1 MKTLFNVLERSNLSP
16 KERVILQVK
25 HKLALERTGTGIF
38 SEAEYTSIG
47 SSWNP
52 KNEYEGK
59 VYNKYSDAVNTHL
72 DIRNQFVL
80 RSTQLLL
87 KLSELS
93 RVLEY
98 FTLTKNHDKF
108 FEFET
113 VDLDSPIYF
122 DFLLENM
129 GVSYKMLLLE
139 HPEYEGEIQKLIDE
153 NKLEIYEHD
162 FEIADKIHHF
172 TDITAKS
179 IYTLPDVHFLKV
191 ELLKQLPYFRH
202 FAYLYLLF
210 QKAKIIEE
218 FNKIL
223 SVKIIYRKLNNI
235 FDCEIGYIVNQIEVD
250 IQKEV
255 DLLNTEFKYYYGKM
269 EDDIFFTHK
278 PSVYFHINTEK
289 LEFSLKDLSE
299 VKYCEKEN
307 IRLEE
312 LLGREYIDF

>member
-1 MKTLFNVLERSNLSP
+1 LLYCLP
-16 KERVILQVK
+16 QILILQVK
-25 HKLALERTGTGIF
+25 HKLAIERTGTGIF

-52 KNEYEGK
+52 KNEYEGRI
-59 VYNKYSDAVNTHL
+59 YNKYSDAVNTHL

-93 RVLEY
+93 RILEY

-108 FEFET
+108 FEYET

-139 HPEYEGEIQKLIDE
+139 HPEYEGEIQKLINE
-153 NKLEIYEHD
+153 NKLEIYGYD
-162 FEIADKIHHF
+162 FTVGETTHHF

-179 IYTLPDVHFLKV
+179 IYNLPDENFLKV
-191 ELLKQLPYFRH
+191 ELLKQLPYFKH
-202 FAYLYLLF
+202 FAYVYILF
-210 QKAKIIEE
+210 QKANIIEE
-218 FNKIL
+218 FNNIL
-223 SVKIIYRKLNNI
+223 SVKNIFRKLNNI
-235 FDCEIGYIVNQIEVD
+235 FDCEIGYIVNQFEVD

-255 DLLNTEFKYYYGKM
+255 DLLNAEFKYFYGKM
-269 EDDIFFTHK
+269 EDDIFLNYR
-278 PSVYFHINTEK
+278 PLVYFHINTEK
-289 LEFSLKDLSE
+289 LEFRLNDLSE

-307 IRLEE
+307 TRLEE
-312 LLGREYIDF
+312 LLGREYIDH